1 MISQLGVEVASLT
14 TIATPHRGSPV
25 ADYLINPGGVIHLPK
40 LYGLISR
47 TGLGTQAFE
56 QLTTK
61 YMVEEF
67 NETIRDVEDTKY
79 YSFGADMGEPGLFST
94 FRRSYKVI
102 EKQEGGNDGLVS
114 VESSRW
120 GEYQGTLMGVSH
132 LDLINWSN
140 RVRWAMREVMG
151 MRRNFNAVAF
161 YLGVADMLAKE
172 GH

>member
-1 MISQLGVEVASLT
+1 MISKLGVEVASLT
-14 TIATPHRGSPV
+14 TIATPHKGSPV

-56 QLTTK
+56 QLTTT
-61 YMVEEF
+61 YMKEF
-67 NETIRDVEDTKY
+67 NQSIKDMEGTRY
-79 YSFGADMGEPGLFST
+79 FSFGADMGEPGLFST

-102 EKQEGGNDGLVS
+102 EAREGGNDGLVS
-114 VESSRW
+114 VESSVW

-140 RVRWAMREVMG
+140 RLRWAMREWMG
-151 MRRNFNAVAF
+151 MKRNFNAVAF

-172 GH
+172 GL